1 MSTTPPDDA
10 CEWMRAHLDPLLK
23 DIVAEAVKSRPTD
36 LKEFIIARLGSR
48 DTASAAPAH
57 TKSTASTVTVET
69 KEDDGIETDTTA
81 LETVEDLRT
90 LLLDG
95 ADGRLPSDEGAR
107 YSISYSQAALS
118 GWVKQF
124 SPSCAAA
131 STAGAWNAVCG
142 ITRDHPYALDT
153 SDVLAV
159 FEGMTDDRIAAKRA
173 SIERCLGGV
182 DISPLEPH
190 VAAHLERTLGKGIGG
205 ENKATAASVKE
216 VMRSLRAVIAERLG
230 EDPEQAAQRA
240 WAASLTAKQR
250 KKELKDAAG
259 AVGVAAAAAAA
270 AMATAN
276 VVADAA
282 ADGSVGGGACAGSS
296 DAAPGVDAPLAV
308 SPDAAAAAAAAD
320 AAAMAYAAAATAVV
334 PAVDLNF
341 GAWVVEGE
349 AAEEAEA
356 VFRALG
362 EIIFLEE
369 LDHLATEQREADMEA
384 AMEAAM
390 QRDHDLAM
398 QRQQAGGDGE
408 GDGNKENG
416 KEEEDASGVGVPGGQ
431 LLMVVDMS
439 NDGPKKRRG
448 GGKKGRGGKTAGAV
462 RGGRKGRGGRSSLKA
477 RKKSS
482 SASSGGAVA
491 GGADEEGEEE
501 GGEDEDEEGEGGPA
515 GGGPVGA
522 QRRKRKPVAG
532 LWDWHTNLSDYF
544 KKRSGVNKLR
554 RARPSTA
561 HFGNWGITMA
571 VTRLDQARDDA
582 QLRLQ
587 PLVPE
592 GEDEAG
598 APAAA
603 AIAGDG
609 DGDGETATATAAGAA
624 AAAAAAAAAET
635 VEGGGTP
642 ASGDVGA
649 LCERLSF
656 PARVGA
662 GFGVTSRLL
671 FGKAGVRG
679 SKVMHSIP
687 MQDDDEQLIVSQ
699 WNALR
704 EVLMRPKTAIIFH
717 LKNHYA
723 LICAMRERVVRV
735 VPGAAG
741 EAGSG
746 EEACEVASGEAGKK
760 VGAFTADAAV
770 GEGGPAEFRVIREI
784 LTSRRGQRP
793 KDWISW
799 TEARETLRKWAGYK
813 MIMVTARL

>member
-1 MSTTPPDDA
+1 MSY
-10 CEWMRAHLDPLLK
+10 C
-23 DIVAEAVKSRPTD
+23 
-36 LKEFIIARLGSR
+36 
-48 DTASAAPAH
+48 
-57 TKSTASTVTVET
+57 
-69 KEDDGIETDTTA
+69 
-81 LETVEDLRT
+81 
-90 LLLDG
+90 
-95 ADGRLPSDEGAR
+95 
-107 YSISYSQAALS
+107 
-118 GWVKQF
+118 
-124 SPSCAAA
+124 
-131 STAGAWNAVCG
+131 
-142 ITRDHPYALDT
+142 
-153 SDVLAV
+153 
-159 FEGMTDDRIAAKRA
+159 
-173 SIERCLGGV
+173 
-182 DISPLEPH
+182 
-190 VAAHLERTLGKGIGG
+190 
-205 ENKATAASVKE
+205 
-216 VMRSLRAVIAERLG
+216 
-230 EDPEQAAQRA
+230 
-240 WAASLTAKQR
+240 
-250 KKELKDAAG
+250 
-259 AVGVAAAAAAA
+259 
-270 AMATAN
+270 
-276 VVADAA
+276 
-282 ADGSVGGGACAGSS
+282 
-296 DAAPGVDAPLAV
+296 
-308 SPDAAAAAAAAD
+308 
-320 AAAMAYAAAATAVV
+320 
-334 PAVDLNF
+334 
-341 GAWVVEGE
+341 
-349 AAEEAEA
+349 
-356 VFRALG
+356 
-362 EIIFLEE
+362 
-369 LDHLATEQREADMEA
+369 
-384 AMEAAM
+384 
-390 QRDHDLAM
+390 
-398 QRQQAGGDGE
+398 
-408 GDGNKENG
+408 
-416 KEEEDASGVGVPGGQ
+416 
-431 LLMVVDMS
+431 
-439 NDGPKKRRG
+439 
-448 GGKKGRGGKTAGAV
+448 
-462 RGGRKGRGGRSSLKA
+462 RGGRKGRGGRSSLKP
-477 RKKSS
+477 RKTSS

-515 GGGPVGA
+515 GGAPVGS

-598 APAAA
+598 APTAP

-609 DGDGETATATAAGAA
+609 ETVTAAG
-624 AAAAAAAAAET
+624 AAAET

-642 ASGDVGA
+642 GSGDVGA

-746 EEACEVASGEAGKK
+746 KEACEVASGEAGKK
-760 VGAFTADAAV
+760 VGTPTADAAV
-770 GEGGPAEFRVIREI
+770 GEGGRPAEFRVIREI